1 MSFAERIKSS
11 PRLKKLASRALM
23 PRNQARPRA
32 WVRWFL
38 NPLIHHKGKHSLI
51 RRRTRMDILPFNKF
65 HLGDNSTIEDF
76 TTINNGVG
84 DIYIGDR
91 TRIGLG
97 CTLIGHVRIGND
109 IRLAQNIVMSGLNHN
124 YEDIALPISDQ
135 GVTTSPIT
143 IEDET
148 WLGANCVVLP
158 GVTIGKHCVIADG
171 SIVTKDIPPY
181 SVAAGN
187 PARVLKQYNPE
198 TKFWE
203 RKTG

>member
-1 MSFAERIKSS
+1 
-11 PRLKKLASRALM
+11 
-23 PRNQARPRA
+23 
-32 WVRWFL
+32 
-38 NPLIHHKGKHSLI
+38 
-51 RRRTRMDILPFNKF
+51 MDILPFNKF

-97 CTLIGHVRIGND
+97 CTLIGPVRIGND

-158 GVTIGKHCVIADG
+158 GVTIGKHCVIAAG

>member
-1 MSFAERIKSS
+1 
-11 PRLKKLASRALM
+11 
-23 PRNQARPRA
+23 
-32 WVRWFL
+32 
-38 NPLIHHKGKHSLI
+38 
-51 RRRTRMDILPFNKF
+51 
-65 HLGDNSTIEDF
+65 
-76 TTINNGVG
+76 
-84 DIYIGDR
+84 
-91 TRIGLG
+91 
-97 CTLIGHVRIGND
+97 
-109 IRLAQNIVMSGLNHN
+109 MSGLNHN

-158 GVTIGKHCVIADG
+158 GVTIGKHCVIAAG